1 VDVLCHSDAF
11 FFCLVRKHRPKR
23 DVTNAL
29 DVRHA
34 CVELVVNNDAPSR
47 VDLDANVFKAKAI
60 DVWSTTNRNEDNIC
74 LELLYKSILVMK
86 DNKRARTVSCFPSFA
101 ASVLTMTFPS
111 CFSAESTLVLSLN
124 LKPCLVNDFWNC
136 FLKIVHG
143 KHQGTDGSRGG
154 KNARDFLVD
163 ADASDGAEELND
175 SHF

>member
-1 VDVLCHSDAF
+1 MVDDQLQRGQHLPRAIVQ
-11 FFCLVRKHRPKR
+11 
-23 DVTNAL
+23 
-29 DVRHA
+29 
-34 CVELVVNNDAPSR
+34 VNTSY
-47 VDLDANVFKAKAI
+47 
-60 DVWSTTNRNEDNIC
+60 EG
-74 LELLYKSILVMK
+74 Y
-86 DNKRARTVSCFPSFA
+86 KRARTVSCFPSFA